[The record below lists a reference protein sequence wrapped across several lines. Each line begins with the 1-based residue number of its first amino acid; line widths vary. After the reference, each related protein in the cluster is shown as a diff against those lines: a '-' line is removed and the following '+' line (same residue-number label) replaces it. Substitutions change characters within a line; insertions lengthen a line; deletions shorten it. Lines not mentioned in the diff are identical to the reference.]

1 VENFNTL
8 SAYLGRL
15 ITLDVLIGFAF
26 LAVVAYL
33 MRNRVQKWTRLS
45 KWKSL
50 WVAWSIA
57 GILAF
62 TIRLWDSNGFDPVPW
77 FLHLDSWANALD
89 PGVNWFLNIAL
100 FMPSGFLLTAFGK
113 RWTGSF
119 IGLLVLS
126 TTIELF
132 QQYTKYGIGDPADF
146 TANAIGA
153 FIGVSIGRWKPLAR
167 LLNRD

>member
-1 VENFNTL
+1 MEKLNTL

-15 ITLDVLIGFAF
+15 ITIDVLIGFAV
-26 LAVVAYL
+26 LAVVAYML
-33 MRNRVQKWTRLS
+33 RNRLEKWLSLS

-50 WVAWSIA
+50 WVSWSIA

-77 FLHLDSWANALD
+77 FLRWDRWATAFD
-89 PGVNWFLNIAL
+89 PSVNWFLNIAL
-100 FMPSGFLLTAFGK
+100 FVPSGFLLTIFGK
-113 RWTGSF
+113 RWTGSLV
-119 IGLLVLS
+119 GLLALS
-126 TTIELF
+126 ASIELF

-153 FIGVSIGRWKPLAR
+153 LIGVTTGNLIYR
-167 LLNRD
+167 LLPKG